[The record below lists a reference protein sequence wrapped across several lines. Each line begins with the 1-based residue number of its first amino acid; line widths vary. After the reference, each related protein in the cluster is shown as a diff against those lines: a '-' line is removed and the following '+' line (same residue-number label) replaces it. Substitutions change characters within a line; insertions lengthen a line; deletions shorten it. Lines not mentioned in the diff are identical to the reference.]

1 MDLIRLARNII
12 VKNRRQFWVT
22 KISLFT
28 FRFLN
33 NHFIII
39 NLKGF
44 GIFFKDSS
52 NEINCQN
59 FDLISDEN
67 QSACTV
73 VNSLIILR
81 EQEWFKK
88 NDKKKYIIWADSGKH
103 FRNKDLVGY
112 CMQLAQEGITVSLN
126 FFGEVKITLDKL
138 FIFLKV

>member
-1 MDLIRLARNII
+1 LDLIRLARNII

-33 NHFIII
+33 NHSIII

-81 EQEWFKK
+81 EQEWFKE
-88 NDKKKYIIWADSGKH
+88 NEKKKYIIWADCGKH

-112 CMQLAQEGITVSLN
+112 CMQ
-126 FFGEVKITLDKL
+126 KIKS
-138 FIFLKV
+138 